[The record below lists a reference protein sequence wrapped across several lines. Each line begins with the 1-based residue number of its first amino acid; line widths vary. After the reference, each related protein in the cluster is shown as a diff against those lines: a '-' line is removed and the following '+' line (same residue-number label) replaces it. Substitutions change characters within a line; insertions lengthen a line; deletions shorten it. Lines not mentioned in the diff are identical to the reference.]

1 MSKIGTTKLII
12 ALLAEQGAYPGLTRG
27 EIRDALGLPADK
39 EITARIREARK
50 EGYGGFDVRTEIIS
64 KSVVTYWLPIR
75 ERARAAAKVREW
87 IKEAA

>member
-39 EITARIREARK
+39 EITARCREARK
-50 EGYGGFDVRTEIIS
+50 PSYGAFDVRVERMS
-64 KSVVTYWLPIR
+64 PSVHCYWLPVK